1 MTFTGTGVEIWA
13 SKNTAHANFDVFI
26 DDVNV
31 GSGEA
36 KLASGS
42 AVHQQKLFEI
52 TDLENTE
59 HTLKVVK
66 QSGDTAALQVD
77 KIRVYHEELA
87 PEAVALDKTEV
98 ILIPGGSSQLTVT
111 AVPWIASDEVVWES
125 SDPDVVSVEDGL
137 LTAAEDV
144 TERTTVTV
152 TAASAL
158 DGDVKA
164 SAEVTVDPALAVM
177 NAYVGDEKLLDTAE
191 DYDDAERR
199 KRQHIQR
206 DCMEGRSAQFQDR
219 GHNE

>member
-1 MTFTGTGVEIWA
+1 M
-13 SKNTAHANFDVFI
+13 
-26 DDVNV
+26 
-31 GSGEA
+31 
-36 KLASGS
+36 
-42 AVHQQKLFEI
+42 
-52 TDLENTE
+52 
-59 HTLKVVK
+59 KVVK

-98 ILIPGGSSQLTVT
+98 ILIREDHHRLTVT
-111 AVPWIASDEVVWES
+111 SVPWIASDEVVWES

-158 DGDVKA
+158 DEDVKA

-191 DYDDAERR
+191 DYDTLKGGSGSTYSGTAWKGDQLNSKIVVTTNEEVHSAVAEASDFKTEDA
-199 KRQHIQR
+199 Q
-206 DCMEGRSAQFQDR
+206 GPF
-219 GHNE
+219 